1 MDHQA
6 FAQLLGN
13 YGEFVGAIAVVVTLG
28 YLATQVKQNTR
39 SQDENRRAVIA
50 ESERGWF
57 SSWHEILR
65 SSLGSKES
73 VAIMRKGLNHY
84 ETMDA
89 DEKGVFSV
97 HMICLCDYADVLRRL
112 HEKGFVTD
120 DVLNPVMSNLLG
132 FIVAPGGAAWWS
144 KVGPV
149 LTIFDYM
156 ESLDK
161 KDAPDILD
169 VMDYFRLDPSSDSGG

>member
-1 MDHQA
+1 MDHQT

-28 YLATQVKQNTR
+28 YLATQIKQNTR
-39 SQDENRRAVIA
+39 SQDENRKAIIA

-65 SSLGSKES
+65 TSLGSEES

-84 ETMDA
+84 ETMDP

-97 HMICLCDYADVLRRL
+97 HMICLFDYADVLRRL
-112 HEKGFVTD
+112 YQKGYVTED
-120 DVLNPVMSNLLG
+120 ILNPVIANLQG
-132 FIVAPGGAAWWS
+132 FILTPGGAAWWN
-144 KVGPV
+144 KLGPV

-156 ESLDK
+156 ESQDMRN
-161 KDAPDILD
+161 APDIMT
-169 VMDYFRLDPSSDSGG
+169 VMDYFHPNSLA